1 MVALPASMSALR
13 PKADMS
19 SATRDVRLVP
29 IADIDR
35 PFDILKFL
43 DICGEADVN
52 EPMRGIAAP

>member
-1 MVALPASMSALR
+1 MSAFS
-13 PKADMS
+13 PKADMCG
-19 SATRDVRLVP
+19 ATSDVRFGP